1 MYLTNFCKHRGCT
14 HLALSKIEQGK
25 LIESGDYCL
34 EHTHDSARAA
44 HDILCYIQEHD
55 KIVGLNACGIEF
67 STDGNFDLSNKRF
80 YGCNFMHCI
89 FRGFNSRKMRSRMTT
104 FDFSIFSDCNL
115 LESNM
120 QFTSFAGCKFVH
132 VLFTGSEMIQNNFE
146 GLESFQSSF
155 DDSDLYNSR
164 FIKAMLINTS
174 MNNCNLKK
182 TVFYESMREGVGF
195 KLSNTRESLLDRNK
209 GGLMGDFGIQY
220 QDMDDVLMPRNEDE
234 QKEVFL

>member
-120 QFTSFAGCKFVH
+120 QFTSFAGCKFAH

-164 FIKAMLINTS
+164 FIRAHLVDTS
-174 MNNCNLKK
+174 IRNCNIKN
-182 TVFYESMREGVGF
+182 TVFRDIEQTNLSF
-195 KLSNTRESLLDRNK
+195 KQSNTNEAIFDERGSALFTGIKELDNPVGART
-209 GGLMGDFGIQY
+209 
-220 QDMDDVLMPRNEDE
+220 
-234 QKEVFL
+234 